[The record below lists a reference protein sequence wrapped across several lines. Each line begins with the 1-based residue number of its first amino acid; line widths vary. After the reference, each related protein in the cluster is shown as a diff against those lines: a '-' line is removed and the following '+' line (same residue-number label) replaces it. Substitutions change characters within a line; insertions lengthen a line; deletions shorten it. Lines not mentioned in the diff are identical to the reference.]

1 VDPISICLLAAGL
14 VKNIQAG
21 CELYKQAKESFVE
34 IKQTADE
41 VIAIGKEVQGF
52 LGPIAAFFGKLF
64 QDQSNTG
71 SVPQGKPATAK
82 PLAKKKAAYVAVDE
96 TQVKVDIVKNLTEFF
111 RLQEQL
117 AAHIR
122 EEEEKSLT
130 VYDPNQNL
138 MEAAL
143 KRVMAQQEM
152 DRLVVTI
159 RETMVYQSPPEMGA
173 LYSEVFKMREVISEE
188 QEKARLKEEAK
199 KRQDAWLH
207 RQEERNL
214 QAKLAALAA
223 TSLFLLYLW
232 LWLLLVSRWGKA

>member
-1 VDPISICLLAAGL
+1 
-14 VKNIQAG
+14 
-21 CELYKQAKESFVE
+21 
-34 IKQTADE
+34 
-41 VIAIGKEVQGF
+41 
-52 LGPIAAFFGKLF
+52 
-64 QDQSNTG
+64 
-71 SVPQGKPATAK
+71 
-82 PLAKKKAAYVAVDE
+82 
-96 TQVKVDIVKNLTEFF
+96 VDIVKNLTEFF

-188 QEKARLKEEAK
+188 QEKARLKQEAK
-199 KRQDAWLH
+199 KREAAWLQ
-207 RQEERNL
+207 RQEQRNVQL
-214 QAKLAALAA
+214 KLAAVVV
-223 TSLFLLYLW
+223 TSIFLLYLW

>member
-1 VDPISICLLAAGL
+1 M

-34 IKQTADE
+34 IKATADE
-41 VIAIGKEVQGF
+41 VIAIGREVQGF
-52 LGPIAAFFGKLF
+52 WAKLSGFFGA
-64 QDQSNTG
+64 S
-71 SVPQGKPATAK
+71 PKPKAVKPVAK
-82 PLAKKKAAYVAVDE
+82 AKKSAYVAVDE

-111 RLQEQL
+111 KLQEQL

-122 EEEEKSLT
+122 EEEEKSRT
-130 VYDPNQNL
+130 VYDPDQNH

-152 DRLVVTI
+152 DRLVVQI

-173 LYSEVFKMREVISEE
+173 LYSSVFDMKEVIQEE
-188 QEKARLKEEAK
+188 QDQARLKQEAK
-199 KRQDAWLH
+199 KRQEVWQ
-207 RQEERNL
+207 RKEEERNFQL
-214 QAKLAALAA
+214 KLAYLAA
-223 TSLFLLYLW
+223 TTIFLLYLW

>member
-1 VDPISICLLAAGL
+1 MDPISICLLAAGL

-34 IKQTADE
+34 IKATADE
-41 VIAIGKEVQGF
+41 VIAIGKEVHGF
-52 LGPIAAFFGKLF
+52 WGQLLAFFG
-64 QDQSNTG
+64 S
-71 SVPQGKPATAK
+71 KPKPAATAK

-96 TQVKVDIVKNLTEFF
+96 TQVKIDIVTNLTEFF
-111 RLQEQL
+111 RLQEKL

-122 EEEEKSLT
+122 EEEEKSQT
-130 VYDPNQNL
+130 VYDPDQNH

-152 DRLVVTI
+152 AKLEVTI

-173 LYSEVFKMREVISEE
+173 LYSDVFKMRDVISEE
-188 QEKARLKEEAK
+188 QEKARLKEEAI
-199 KRQDAWLH
+199 KRQDAWQH

-214 QAKLAALAA
+214 QAKLAAVVA
-223 TSLFLLYLW
+223 TSIFLLYLW
-232 LWLLLVSRWGKA
+232 LWFLFVSQWGKR

>member
-1 VDPISICLLAAGL
+1 M
-14 VKNIQAG
+14 
-21 CELYKQAKESFVE
+21 
-34 IKQTADE
+34 
-41 VIAIGKEVQGF
+41 
-52 LGPIAAFFGKLF
+52 
-64 QDQSNTG
+64 
-71 SVPQGKPATAK
+71 
-82 PLAKKKAAYVAVDE
+82 AKKKQAYVAVDE
-96 TQVKVDIVKNLTEFF
+96 TQVKIDIVRNLTEFF
-111 RLQEQL
+111 KLQEQL

-122 EEEEKSLT
+122 EEEEKSQT
-130 VYDPNQNL
+130 VYDPDQNL
-138 MEAAL
+138 MESAL

-214 QAKLAALAA
+214 QAKLAAVVA
-223 TSLFLLYLW
+223 TSIFLLYLW
-232 LWLLLVSRWGKA
+232 LWLWFVSHWGKR

>member
-1 VDPISICLLAAGL
+1 VDPISICLLAAGV
-14 VKNIQAG
+14 VKQIQAG

-34 IKQTADE
+34 IKATADE
-41 VIAIGKEVQGF
+41 VIAIGKEVHGF
-52 LGPIAAFFGKLF
+52 WGQLLAFFGSKPK
-64 QDQSNTG
+64 
-71 SVPQGKPATAK
+71 PQAAK
-82 PLAKKKAAYVAVDE
+82 PVAKNKKSAYVAVDE

-130 VYDPNQNL
+130 VYDPDQNL

-173 LYSEVFKMREVISEE
+173 LYSEVFKMKDVISEE
-188 QEKARLKEEAK
+188 QEKARLKQEAQ
-199 KRQDAWLH
+199 KREAAWQL

-214 QAKLAALAA
+214 QAKLAAVVA
-223 TSLFLLYLW
+223 TTSFLLYLW
-232 LWLLLVSRWGKA
+232 LWFNLVSRWGKS